1 MPTRR
6 AATSL
11 DVRPD
16 DYELE
21 WMIDLR
27 YVLVNVVDIY
37 EIYKQAIEKNYELFE
52 ENIREYLGT
61 QGINNGIIKT
71 LKDSVDRA
79 NFFYYNN
86 GITIICEKC
95 ETIKGTDVDKDG
107 KNIYGFKLD
116 NPQIV
121 NGCQT
126 VNSIAEVLSHCPQD
140 KLFSEFS
147 KAFVLVKVFV
157 FDADTKQKHPNLD
170 VNIVRYTNSQN
181 AISDKAFA
189 SKHNYFLNIQSEFKT
204 RGLLLLVKPSDK
216 NKFKTEYDNPAK
228 NAIIKT
234 KSKDLFEFFNIEEYL
249 TIDNMIRLFF
259 MYLKAENQ
267 KKNNDKR
274 HPIPYYLLSFM
285 GVSFKN
291 KTFDEINEKLDK
303 LFSDKTIFLEVYT
316 FFAKLTTAYSK
327 EYIRANNSDYNVMI
341 KQEIDT
347 SIYRHC

>member
-157 FDADTKQKHPNLD
+157 FDADTKQ
-170 VNIVRYTNSQN
+170 NILTLTLILSGTQIV
-181 AISDKAFA
+181 
-189 SKHNYFLNIQSEFKT
+189 KT
-204 RGLLLLVKPSDK
+204 LLVTKLSLQSTIIFSI
-216 NKFKTEYDNPAK
+216 FKA
-228 NAIIKT
+228 
-234 KSKDLFEFFNIEEYL
+234 S
-249 TIDNMIRLFF
+249 
-259 MYLKAENQ
+259 LKLEVF
-267 KKNNDKR
+267 
-274 HPIPYYLLSFM
+274 YYLLSQ
-285 GVSFKN
+285 VIK
-291 KTFDEINEKLDK
+291 INLKQ
-303 LFSDKTIFLEVYT
+303 
-316 FFAKLTTAYSK
+316 
-327 EYIRANNSDYNVMI
+327 NMI
-341 KQEIDT
+341 IQLKMQ
-347 SIYRHC
+347 

>member
-107 KNIYGFKLD
+107 KIFMD
-116 NPQIV
+116 
-121 NGCQT
+121 
-126 VNSIAEVLSHCPQD
+126 
-140 KLFSEFS
+140 
-147 KAFVLVKVFV
+147 
-157 FDADTKQKHPNLD
+157 
-170 VNIVRYTNSQN
+170 
-181 AISDKAFA
+181 
-189 SKHNYFLNIQSEFKT
+189 LN
-204 RGLLLLVKPSDK
+204 
-216 NKFKTEYDNPAK
+216 
-228 NAIIKT
+228 
-234 KSKDLFEFFNIEEYL
+234 
-249 TIDNMIRLFF
+249 
-259 MYLKAENQ
+259 
-267 KKNNDKR
+267 
-274 HPIPYYLLSFM
+274 
-285 GVSFKN
+285 
-291 KTFDEINEKLDK
+291 
-303 LFSDKTIFLEVYT
+303 
-316 FFAKLTTAYSK
+316 LTTLK
-327 EYIRANNSDYNVMI
+327 L
-341 KQEIDT
+341 
-347 SIYRHC
+347 